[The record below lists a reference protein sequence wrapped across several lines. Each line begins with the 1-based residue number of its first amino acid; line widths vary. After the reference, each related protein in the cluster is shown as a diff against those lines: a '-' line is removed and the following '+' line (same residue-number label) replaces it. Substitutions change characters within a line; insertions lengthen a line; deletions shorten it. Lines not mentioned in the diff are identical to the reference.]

1 MLQLERVVANVD
13 SPMITSVIVQ
23 QMAVRL
29 IDFGTTLKTT
39 YALDIST
46 IDTNMYI
53 DSEVKL
59 RVHNKF
65 DQVNKDLTAHRS
77 CSECSKRVEGVLES
91 TCKHLDC
98 GLEHMVNIHIDL
110 IAFRNTCHANQTG
123 ICTGIVQS
131 VQFGH
136 NMFHCSSIDFENTAK
151 EEPSQGNE
159 ES

>member
-59 RVHNKF
+59 RVHSKF
-65 DQVNKDLTAHRS
+65 DQVNKDLTAHR
-77 CSECSKRVEGVLES
+77 
-91 TCKHLDC
+91 
-98 GLEHMVNIHIDL
+98 
-110 IAFRNTCHANQTG
+110 
-123 ICTGIVQS
+123 
-131 VQFGH
+131 
-136 NMFHCSSIDFENTAK
+136 
-151 EEPSQGNE
+151 
-159 ES
+159 

>member
-65 DQVNKDLTAHRS
+65 DQVNKDLTAHR
-77 CSECSKRVEGVLES
+77 
-91 TCKHLDC
+91 
-98 GLEHMVNIHIDL
+98 
-110 IAFRNTCHANQTG
+110 
-123 ICTGIVQS
+123 
-131 VQFGH
+131 
-136 NMFHCSSIDFENTAK
+136 
-151 EEPSQGNE
+151 
-159 ES
+159 